1 MKTDIPGLQ
10 WPALP
15 DTLHDKRGDIMQ
27 SGNTVLFIDD
37 DNHLTRIVR
46 DFLKHE
52 QFNVHTAASAEEGLR
67 LLQKLTPDIVVL
79 DISMPGIGG
88 IGFLKRISNP
98 DGSLQHPVLVLTA
111 RAVMKEFFDTVAVD
125 GFLPKPCSELDL
137 IRKIREII
145 SAREDNRKAGE
156 ESAATGVPTRKNVVV
171 GEDDED
177 MRKIYAQT
185 FKDCGFDI
193 HLAATGPEVLEQA
206 VAVHPDAIVMKE
218 LLPNMNGSV
227 VARLIKTMPNTRRIP
242 VIVHDNTRTTKPP
255 AISIQDVD
263 VFMFSS
269 MAHDLIAAVRQTLV

>member
-1 MKTDIPGLQ
+1 MKTR
-10 WPALP
+10 
-15 DTLHDKRGDIMQ
+15 K
-27 SGNTVLFIDD
+27 TVLFIDD
-37 DNHLTRIVR
+37 DKHLTRIVR
-46 DFLKHE
+46 DFLQHE
-52 QFNVHTAASAEEGLR
+52 RFDVHTAASGEEGLR
-67 LLQKLTPDIVVL
+67 LLQTIKPDLIVL

-88 IGFLKRISNP
+88 IGFLKRISNR

-145 SAREDNRKAGE
+145 ASHDNKPRQEPETAAAKGSARKC
-156 ESAATGVPTRKNVVV
+156 VVV

-177 MRKIYAQT
+177 MRKIYTKT

-218 LLPNMNGSV
+218 LMPNMNGSI
-227 VARLIKTMPNTRRIP
+227 VARLIKTMPHTRQIP
-242 VIVHDNTRTTKPP
+242 VIVHDNTRATKPP
-255 AISIQDVD
+255 AISIQEVD
-263 VFMFSS
+263 IFMFSS
-269 MAHDLIAAVRQTLV
+269 MAHDLVAAVRQALA

>member
-1 MKTDIPGLQ
+1 
-10 WPALP
+10 
-15 DTLHDKRGDIMQ
+15 MQ
-27 SGNTVLFIDD
+27 GGNTILFIDD
-37 DNHLTRIVR
+37 DKHLARIVR

-52 QFNVHTAASAEEGLR
+52 RFDVHTAASAEEGLH
-67 LLQKLTPDIVVL
+67 LLQTLTPDLIVL

-88 IGFLKRISNP
+88 IGFLKRIANP

-125 GFLPKPCSELDL
+125 GFLPKPCSETDL

-145 SAREDNRKAGE
+145 TARKSPRQSGEQKA
-156 ESAATGVPTRKNVVV
+156 AAGPSKKCVVV

-177 MRKIYAQT
+177 MRLIYGKS
-185 FKDCGFDI
+185 FVDCGFDI
-193 HLAATGPEVLEQA
+193 HFATTGPEVLEQS

-218 LLPNMNGSV
+218 LMPNMNGSV
-227 VARLIKTMPNTRRIP
+227 VARLIKTMPHTRLIP

-255 AISIQDVD
+255 TISIQDVD

-269 MAHDLIAAVRQTLV
+269 MAHDLIAAVRQALA

>member
-1 MKTDIPGLQ
+1 MQAGKTI
-10 WPALP
+10 
-15 DTLHDKRGDIMQ
+15 
-27 SGNTVLFIDD
+27 LFIDD
-37 DNHLTRIVR
+37 DKHLARIVS

-52 QFNVHTAASAEEGLR
+52 HFDVHTAASAEEGLR
-67 LLQKLTPDIVVL
+67 LLQTLKPDLIVL

-88 IGFLKRISNP
+88 IGFLKRIANP

-137 IRKIREII
+137 IRKIMAIIDSREEHRLRHDTT
-145 SAREDNRKAGE
+145 APAAGPQRK
-156 ESAATGVPTRKNVVV
+156 KIVV
-171 GEDDED
+171 GEDDAD
-177 MRKIYAQT
+177 MCKIYTQT

-193 HLAATGPEVLEQA
+193 FLANTGPEVLEQT
-206 VAVHPDAIVMKE
+206 VASHPDAIVMKE

-227 VARLIKTMPNTRRIP
+227 VARLVKTMPHTRLIP

-263 VFMFSS
+263 LFMFSS
-269 MAHDLIAAVRQTLV
+269 VAHDLVAAVRQTLA